1 VAIYVSGW
9 SLLFSGRKAEAK
21 ACFEHA
27 LLIKPGNI
35 SGNYWLNQGAKSGL
49 KGKLSI
55 YLAIIYIIKNK
66 KLIYR
71 DLTLSLVQ
79 IKIQY
84 NATRNSKIF

>member
-1 VAIYVSGW
+1 V
-9 SLLFSGRKAEAK
+9 EAK

-27 LLIKPGNI
+27 LLIKPGDI
-35 SGNYWLNQGAKSGL
+35 SGKDELNRAAKWGL
-49 KGKLSI
+49 KRKLSI

-71 DLTLSLVQ
+71 DLTLSLKQ